1 MRNNQG
7 GYQEREGKRDE
18 NRNSQSTGPPSL
30 FIYLT
35 YLFIYLFIYLPL
47 LSYGHYGVNL
57 VQERHPI

>member
-18 NRNSQSTGPPSL
+18 NRNSQSTEPPSL

-35 YLFIYLFIYLPL
+35 YLFIYLFIY
-47 LSYGHYGVNL
+47 HYFPMVTVVL
-57 VQERHPI
+57 I